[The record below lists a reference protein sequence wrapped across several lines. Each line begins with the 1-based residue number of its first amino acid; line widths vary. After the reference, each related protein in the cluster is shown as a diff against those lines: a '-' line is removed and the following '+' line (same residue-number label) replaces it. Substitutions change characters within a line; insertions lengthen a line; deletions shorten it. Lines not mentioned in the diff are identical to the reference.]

1 MSDPVANPLPGAT
14 ATPAPE
20 SAHGRGAGLYLRT
33 WLWLLGLT
41 VLELLVAVLPITRGI
56 TVALLAALAVM
67 KGTLIVS
74 EFMHLRFERLTFVYA
89 MLSPLILLVA
99 LLAGIFP
106 DGFTRLP

>member
-1 MSDPVANPLPGAT
+1 MSDPMANPLPGAT
-14 ATPAPE
+14 ASPAPE
-20 SAHGRGAGLYLRT
+20 SGHGTGSGLYLRT
-33 WLWLLGLT
+33 WLWLLALT
-41 VLELLVAVLPITRGI
+41 VLELLVAVLPISRGI
-56 TVALLAALAVM
+56 TVTLLVALAVM
-67 KGTLIVS
+67 KGILIMS